1 MVFVSFHRLLI
12 CVSSSRIMWKAL
24 PLLWLKPYL
33 QQIRGQ
39 RKEEPRKGNE
49 SSWQLGNN
57 CLRKIN
63 QYNGDDSRI
72 SIPVLRDLYTRAGP
86 YMSRSQ
92 IYGGNPCVLPISLD
106 YIMTCASPY
115 DMRKP
120 FYYIFRTLLGHQH
133 PSTLS
138 Q

>member
-1 MVFVSFHRLLI
+1 MVFVSFHRLFI
-12 CVSSSRIMWKAL
+12 SVGSSRIMCEAL

-106 YIMTCASPY
+106 YIMTYASP
-115 DMRKP
+115 
-120 FYYIFRTLLGHQH
+120 YYIFRTLLGHQH